1 MFTEKNLDLRAKNS
15 MHRIDQAVP
24 KHTSGIHLYHKFLME
39 NNKEYNDEF
48 FRQQTK
54 SRLSDVQKQLSTF

>member
-1 MFTEKNLDLRAKNS
+1 MHTDKNLDLR
-15 MHRIDQAVP
+15 P
-24 KHTSGIHLYHKFLME
+24 KHGLSKADQGPQHMSGIHLYHKFLME

-54 SRLSDVQKQLSTF
+54 SRLIEV